1 MALDQNYFI
10 SSRYFPV
17 QFSYRIYVSR
27 SLIIKTRKLS
37 YRKKWPRDAPY
48 MCVPWK
54 ISTVP
59 EYADGYFSGN
69 FNKLLFRLILLMCVQ
84 NLKFVALPVH
94 EIKGGTQ
101 KRWARPRSLF
111 SQNVNG
117 LLFGWTLW
125 MYRPNLQSV
134 ALPTP
139 EIIAI
144 AGLGWGCEPQSRGK
158 GSRMGSGMVPF
169 ERALVSSYRA
179 SIVTFHLSLCVSEIL
194 LLLCSTTPLATAW
207 DLISVRS
214 ELVLLDNGCVLFQ
227 I

>member
-1 MALDQNYFI
+1 
-10 SSRYFPV
+10 
-17 QFSYRIYVSR
+17 
-27 SLIIKTRKLS
+27 
-37 YRKKWPRDAPY
+37 
-48 MCVPWK
+48 
-54 ISTVP
+54 
-59 EYADGYFSGN
+59 
-69 FNKLLFRLILLMCVQ
+69 
-84 NLKFVALPVH
+84 
-94 EIKGGTQ
+94 
-101 KRWARPRSLF
+101 
-111 SQNVNG
+111 
-117 LLFGWTLW
+117 

-214 ELVLLDNGCVLFQ
+214 ELVLLDNGCVLFSNLDQ
-227 I
+227 SRFEKERSFDVAETSEAATDSQRTFMDDLLFIA